1 MRSIASRISVMSGEG
16 ALSVFARA
24 KELESQGRSIIHL
37 ELGEPDFHAGPSVIE
52 SAGRALAEGKDRY
65 CAVAGVPALREET
78 AAYLQRTRS
87 ISVCPANI
95 VIAPGCKIAL
105 FLAMFAL
112 LEPGDEVLYPD
123 PGFPGYASITLGLR
137 STAVPFELSARNHF
151 QPDIDEIAS
160 KITPRT
166 RMILTNSPGNPTGT
180 VYKDEVQRAIAE
192 LAVKHDL
199 WVLSDEI
206 YARIIYGGE
215 YISMLRYPGMEE
227 RTLILDGFSKSFAMT
242 GWRLGYTVAPPEV
255 VPALAMLAVN
265 TYTCV
270 AEFTQYAAIDALR
283 DRDGTTPRMVGEF
296 TRRRE
301 QFVRDLNH
309 VPGFR
314 CEAPEGAFYAW
325 VDITATGMS
334 AEEICHI
341 LLEDAGVAAIPG
353 AAFGPSGKDFVRF
366 SFASSMETLHEAVE
380 RILKVSEAWQGANGS
395 GEGHD
400 HSRAAKVQ
408 P

>member
-1 MRSIASRISVMSGEG
+1 MSGEG

-24 KELESQGRSIIHL
+24 KELEAQGRSIIHL
-37 ELGEPDFHAGPSVIE
+37 ELGEPDFHPGKSVID
-52 SAGRALAEGKDRY
+52 SAAKALADGKDRY
-65 CAVAGVPALREET
+65 CAVAGVPALREEI
-78 AAYLQRTRS
+78 AAYLTRTRNITVS
-87 ISVCPANI
+87 PAHI
-95 VIAPGCKIAL
+95 VLAPGCKIAL
-105 FLAMFAL
+105 FLGMMAL

-123 PGFPGYASITLGLR
+123 PGFPGYPSITLGLG
-137 STAVPFELSARNHF
+137 AVPVPFTLSARNSF
-151 QPDIDEIAS
+151 QPDPAEIAS
-160 KITPRT
+160 KISSRT
-166 RMILTNSPGNPTGT
+166 RMLITNSPGNPTGT
-180 VYKDEVQRAIAE
+180 VYTDAVQRALAE

-215 YISMLRYPGMEE
+215 YLSMLRYPGMHE
-227 RTLILDGFSKSFAMT
+227 RTLIIDGFSKSFAMT

-255 VPALAMLAVN
+255 VSALLMMAVN

-283 DRDGTTPRMVGEF
+283 DREGNTPYMVGEF

-301 QFVRDLNH
+301 QFVRDLNR

-314 CEAPEGAFYAW
+314 CHPPEGAFYAW

-334 AEEICHI
+334 AENLCRI

-353 AAFGPSGKDFVRF
+353 AAFGPTGKEFIRF
-366 SFASSMETLHEAVE
+366 SFASSMATLQEAVE
-380 RILKVSEAWQGANGS
+380 RIVKVSTAWQGI
-395 GEGHD
+395 
-400 HSRAAKVQ
+400 AAVR
-408 P
+408 